1 MQNFALY
8 SITVLIWGSTWFA
21 IEFQLGEVAIEV
33 SLAYRYL
40 IAAVLMFAWCGMR
53 RIPLRFDGSAHRYF
67 LLMGCFLFG
76 LNYMAAYAAQI
87 YITSALNAIGF
98 SAMLWMNIVNARV
111 FLGRRIAPRTYIGA
125 VLGIIGIVILFW
137 PEIQD
142 VSWSDRVL
150 IGAIISL
157 TGAYIASIGNIVSQ
171 SAQQKKIPVMQSNAW
186 GMLYGGL
193 LNSVAALVQ
202 GKSFTFDSSPDYVIS
217 LLFLSVFGSVVAF
230 GCYLTLLGRIGLERA
245 GYAVVMFPIV
255 AVILSALFEGLS
267 LKLHIYVGVGL
278 ALAGNVAILGTGP
291 LLQLNGWRQRL
302 FSQSS

>member
-1 MQNFALY
+1 MQNLLLY
-8 SITVLIWGSTWFA
+8 SITVLIWGSTWYA
-21 IEFQLGEVAIEV
+21 IEFQLGAVAIEV

-40 IAAVLMFAWCGMR
+40 IAAVLMFAWCGIR
-53 RIPLRFDGSAHRYF
+53 RKSLRFDGVAHRYF

-76 LNYMAAYAAQI
+76 LNYVAAYAAQI

-98 SAMLWMNIVNARV
+98 SAMLWMNIVNARI
-111 FLGRRIAPRTYIGA
+111 FLGRSIARRTYIGA
-125 VLGIIGIVILFW
+125 ALGIVGIVILFW

-193 LNSVAALVQ
+193 LNSAAALAQ
-202 GKSFTFDSSPDYVIS
+202 GKSFAFDSSPDYVIS

-245 GYAVVMFPIV
+245 GYAVVMFPVV
-255 AVILSALFEGLS
+255 AVILSALFEGLE
-267 LKLHIYVGVGL
+267 LRLHIYVGVGL
-278 ALAGNVAILGTGP
+278 ALAGNVAILGTRP
-291 LLQLNGWRQRL
+291 LLQLDGWRQRL
-302 FSQSS
+302 FSQGR